1 MRAVHYLR
9 IANRLVLFVLGL
21 ALLGGVFW
29 ILWLMSERDSR
40 LPKLALTLPQERQ
53 RARQAGLPQ
62 AMHELPKRPVL
73 REKDNAA
80 PLYREAVNLL
90 PNWTPEERL
99 AIARMLSPTS
109 KLKDGDAALLGKVLE
124 AAVPALRL
132 VREGVRRPH
141 CDFGWHDALTEE
153 EWKRR
158 RELLLACD
166 RLAQLFQV
174 YAKGHKQP
182 EKALATLGLIQR
194 FTHQL
199 TEEPGLLVWTIRDRH
214 AILSARVL
222 FLVALE
228 YPERLPEIDRDWE
241 TWRTPP
247 GILKKIWLLQCVKEQ
262 GDAREHREKLYK
274 PEDEPFLDY
283 NPLWREL
290 DRLDHT
296 LGWQLYADA
305 SEVINLRYW
314 RAVKSALAP
323 IPDDDL
329 TAQWRA
335 LKALDTAE
343 DKRGKAFAGYWYPQR
358 YSGLATEFLLAEL
371 AYRLPRVALAIQG
384 FERIKKKPLTRLE
397 DLPSGTPL
405 TDVFSG
411 KPLLR
416 KGQRLYSVG
425 FDGKDDGGDENKDIV
440 RDLTKE
446 AAPPVGQSRRGIM
459 RRPGRTAGR
468 AE

>member
-1 MRAVHYLR
+1 MTPSR
-9 IANRLVLFVLGL
+9 IVTKLALLVLGL

-29 ILWLMSERDSR
+29 VLSLMSERDSR
-40 LPKLALTLPQERQ
+40 LPKLALTLPQERE
-53 RARQAGLPQ
+53 RAMQAGLPQ
-62 AMHELPKRPVL
+62 EMRELPKRPVL
-73 REKDNAA
+73 AEKDNAA

-99 AIARMLSPTS
+99 AIGRMLSPTS
-109 KLKDGDAALLGKVLE
+109 KLKDGDAALLGKVLK

-132 VREGVRRPH
+132 VKEGVRRPH
-141 CDFGWHDALTEE
+141 CDFGWHGALNEE

-158 RELLLACD
+158 REILLACD

-182 EKALATLGLIQR
+182 EKALATLGLIER

-199 TEEPGLLVWTIRDRH
+199 TEEPGLLVWTIRNRH
-214 AILSARVL
+214 ATLSARVL

-228 YPERLPEIDRDWE
+228 YPERLAETNRAWE

-247 GILKKIWLLQCVKEQ
+247 GVLKKIWLLQCVKEQ

-274 PEDEPFLDY
+274 PENEPFLDY

-314 RAVKSALAP
+314 RAVKTVLAP
-323 IPDDDL
+323 IPDTDL
-329 TAQWRA
+329 TAQWRV

-343 DKRGKAFAGYWYPQR
+343 DTRGKAFAGYWYPQR
-358 YSGLATEFLLAEL
+358 YSGLATELLLTEL
-371 AYRLPRVALAIQG
+371 AYRLPRVALAIQE
-384 FERIKKKPLTRLE
+384 FERVAKKPLTRLE
-397 DLPSGTPL
+397 DLPPGTPI

-411 KPLLR
+411 KPLLL
-416 KGQRLYSVG
+416 KEHRLYSVG
-425 FDGKDDGGDENKDIV
+425 FDGKDDGGDEKQDLV